1 MNVEAIK
8 AVIEQLPEPDRRKLA
23 YWLDDLEER
32 AWDTEIERDFSA
44 GGGGTQLL
52 HQVEQEIAEG
62 KARPIQDGFA
72 RRRKPR
78 V

>member
-8 AVIEQLPEPDRRKLA
+8 AVIEQLPKPDRRRLA
-23 YWLDDLEER
+23 DWLDDLEER

-62 KARPIQDGFA
+62 KARPIQEGFA
-72 RRRKPR
+72 RRRKPG

>member
-8 AVIEQLPEPDRRKLA
+8 AVIEQLPKPDRRRLA
-23 YWLDDLEER
+23 DWLDDSEER

-62 KARPIQDGFA
+62 KARPIA
-72 RRRKPR
+72 RGHTSAS
-78 V
+78 